1 MSRLKQ
7 PVLGIVATALIIGI
21 SFGFISLFSW
31 PTFAGWVSYAIM
43 CAIPTTIVIG
53 AFWKSEVPV
62 GIARRPQPL
71 SGALYL
77 ALAAALASVV
87 ALVHYLTVGGGFS
100 PLTPV
105 LIQAIIVSVVVAFW
119 LTIMWGGWPFA
130 LIQNRVVAGLTL
142 LAGIYL
148 VNALLFRIFFSYDF
162 LRGSPAY
169 HAGLDPHG
177 AFNGWNATVFAVTS
191 LSVMFLLAHLD
202 LWPLTRFPRLMR
214 QPVLGAV
221 WTMIALV
228 LGGGLF
234 LIGTS
239 GLGISAP
246 VFLVRVPIPFIFG
259 SVVLLNMLEG
269 SLFARAAQPLKGLF
283 STLTAAVL
291 GSLLAFGYTLLMPV
305 VTGPLAS
312 GGPANDAEIWLA
324 NALLAVTFPF
334 LAFHTDF
341 FRRWPLVRSGAGRH
355 RASASP
361 RNHSATASATTV

>member
-1 MSRLKQ
+1 
-7 PVLGIVATALIIGI
+7 
-21 SFGFISLFSW
+21 
-31 PTFAGWVSYAIM
+31 
-43 CAIPTTIVIG
+43 
-53 AFWKSEVPV
+53 
-62 GIARRPQPL
+62 
-71 SGALYL
+71 
-77 ALAAALASVV
+77 
-87 ALVHYLTVGGGFS
+87 
-100 PLTPV
+100 
-105 LIQAIIVSVVVAFW
+105 
-119 LTIMWGGWPFA
+119 
-130 LIQNRVVAGLTL
+130 
-142 LAGIYL
+142 
-148 VNALLFRIFFSYDF
+148 
-162 LRGSPAY
+162 
-169 HAGLDPHG
+169 
-177 AFNGWNATVFAVTS
+177 
-191 LSVMFLLAHLD
+191 MFLLAHLD

-269 SLFARAAQPLKGLF
+269 SLFARAAQPVKGLL
-283 STLTAAVL
+283 SALTAAVL

-312 GGPANDAEIWLA
+312 GAPANDAEIWLA

-341 FRRWPLVRSGAGRH
+341 FQRWPLVRSGAGRH

-361 RNHSATASATTV
+361 RNHSAAPSPTTV